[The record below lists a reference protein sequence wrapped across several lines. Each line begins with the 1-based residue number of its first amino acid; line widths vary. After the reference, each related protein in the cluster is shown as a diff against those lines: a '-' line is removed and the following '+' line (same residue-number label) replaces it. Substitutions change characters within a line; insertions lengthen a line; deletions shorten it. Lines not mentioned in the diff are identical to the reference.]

1 MLVEEASIG
10 VESGADE
17 YMFGDVTAVAADGR
31 RIIVADGQ
39 ADAVRTYD
47 YAGRFLQEIG
57 SHGQGPGEFTGI
69 WAVAGNSAGEVYILD
84 VRRVVVYDS
93 NGTHTRT
100 FSVPSAA
107 SGWPF
112 YVKAEGTLWL
122 PIDERDRETR
132 QRRYAAQAYNG
143 EGPQGEPLYVP
154 EIEFQPMTFTSGGR
168 QVAVPLGPSTQWGPT
183 PTDGVFV
190 GAGDRYRFEVHHPD
204 GSALVVEKP
213 WEPIPYPGEEIEWW
227 RRFRVMNMQSSA
239 PGWDWD
245 GAEIP
250 ADKPAFAKIIPDVSG
265 GYWVVRPGPSVK
277 LPDCTEDPLMLDSE
291 AVGRLGLS
299 TFRQCWDTEWLLDA
313 FDEEGRFLGP
323 VDGLKLQS
331 RFGISG
337 IYPRANLLFIDGD
350 TIVAAQE
357 GEDGVVRVK
366 RYRLELPG

>member
-69 WAVAGNSAGEVYILD
+69 WAVAGDSAGNVYILD

-93 NGTHTRT
+93 NGTHART

-122 PIDERDRETR
+122 PIAERDRETR

-183 PTDGVFV
+183 PTGGVFV

-291 AVGRLGLS
+291 AVGRLGLL

-366 RYRLELPG
+366 RYRLEMPG